1 MPVGISG
8 PLMPMEL
15 ISMLAGANSSRGLG
29 LLTNADRGGVRL
41 LNRRAI
47 SIESLSRAV
56 SPMPSPRAP
65 VSSAARAST
74 VETAAASALA
84 RASGAP
90 LAAMA
95 NSSAPADASQA
106 ESATGTGARPNTAPC
121 SPSAIAPAAT
131 HMSGPRNLV
140 STPALHARQFQASSH
155 ATSTPPPARRI
166 AHGRCVHQRA
176 MAVTAPANTSQGAH
190 AMRIRQPARR
200 LRAVPPAPVR
210 AASVSRILQTRQ
222 VGILPSVRNGSKL
235 GGGAGGA
242 GVILDRFLRRLFRR
256 RHPGLV
262 PGSPRRRRA
271 FVPCGPTTDREAS
284 DPSKRTH
291 SADTNTGMSTL
302 TTSRRCDTGSLAPRD

>member
-65 VSSAARAST
+65 ASSAARASRA
-74 VETAAASALA
+74 ETTAASALA

-95 NSSAPADASQA
+95 NRRAPADASQA
-106 ESATGTGARPNTAPC
+106 ESATGTGAKPNTAPC
-121 SPSAIAPAAT
+121 SPSAIAAAAT
-131 HMSGPRNLV
+131 HMRGPRNLV
-140 STPALHARQFQASSH
+140 SRPALHARQFQASSH

-166 AHGRCVHQRA
+166 AHGRCVHHRA
-176 MAVTAPANTSQGAH
+176 MAATAPANTSQGAH
-190 AMRIRQPARR
+190 AMRIRKPARR
-200 LRAVPPAPVR
+200 CRAVPPAPFR
-210 AASVSRILQTRQ
+210 AASCPVSSGRMSGWHLTVGPERGASWGGAPAGRVLYLGGSPVACFGDGTPALSPGLRADGAHSSGAVQRRTARRQTH
-222 VGILPSVRNGSKL
+222 RNGL
-235 GGGAGGA
+235 IRPIRIR
-242 GVILDRFLRRLFRR
+242 VCP
-256 RHPGLV
+256 H
-262 PGSPRRRRA
+262 
-271 FVPCGPTTDREAS
+271 
-284 DPSKRTH
+284 
-291 SADTNTGMSTL
+291 
-302 TTSRRCDTGSLAPRD
+302 